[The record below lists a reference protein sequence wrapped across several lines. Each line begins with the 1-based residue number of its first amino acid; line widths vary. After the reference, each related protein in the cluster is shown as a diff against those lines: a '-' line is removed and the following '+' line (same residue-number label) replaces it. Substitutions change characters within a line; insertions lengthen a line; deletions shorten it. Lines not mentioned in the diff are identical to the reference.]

1 MNLPKRLLGNTGVSV
16 TIMGLGGEG
25 ILRTFGH
32 NEAAYELINLAVD
45 LGINYFESARAYAG
59 SETYYGQALGERRKE
74 IFLTSKSHARDRVGA
89 LKHLQETLDNMKT
102 DYLDLWQIHD
112 VRTLEDVDQIMGKG
126 GAIEAFDLARSNG
139 MVKFVGVTGHHDPS
153 VLQQILSLYSF
164 DTALIPVNPA
174 ETYYKPFLEAILPTA
189 VEKNIAIIGMK
200 IYFRGMA
207 QRLPG
212 SPGMRPFFRYALS
225 QPISVSVIG
234 CDSIEQLRDNFIFAK
249 EFDPM
254 SMGEQSSLEN
264 YVKPFARNL
273 MYYKP

>member
-1 MNLPKRLLGNTGVSV
+1 MNLPKRLLGNTGASV

-32 NEAAYELINLAVD
+32 HEAAYELINLAID
-45 LGINYFESARAYAG
+45 LGINYFESARAYSG
-59 SETYYGQALGERRKE
+59 SETYYGQALRERRKE

-89 LKHLQETLDNMKT
+89 LKHLEETLENMKT

-112 VRTLEDVDQIMGKG
+112 VRTEEDVDQIMGKG
-126 GAIEAFDLARSNG
+126 GAIEAFDLARSKG
-139 MVKFVGVTGHHDPS
+139 MARFVGVTGHHDPS
-153 VLQQILSLYSF
+153 VLQQMINLYSF

-174 ETYYKPFLEAILPTA
+174 EPHYRPFIEAILPA
-189 VEKNIAIIGMK
+189 ASEKNIGIIGMK

-207 QRLPG
+207 QRIPG
-212 SPGMRPFFRYALS
+212 FPGMRPFFRYALS
-225 QPISVSVIG
+225 QPISVCVIG
-234 CDSIEQLRDNFIFAK
+234 CDSTEQLMDNVLFAK

-254 SMGEQSSLEN
+254 PVGEQSSLED
-264 YVKPFARNL
+264 YVEPFARNL